1 MELILSITVF
11 EEIIMRTCSGLMRG
25 VLACGLML
33 AVLSLTA
40 GAQAV
45 AASGGGAAAGQGT
58 AAVGL
63 PATKVLAIGHRSAM
77 ATPEALRTVLPTEVR
92 ETVKLYLGGKIDQ
105 WYSRGDGK
113 GVVFVMNVT
122 TVEEAKALLEALP
135 LGQRKLLEFEYIP
148 LGPLSPLSLLVQEA
162 K

>member
-1 MELILSITVF
+1 
-11 EEIIMRTCSGLMRG
+11 MRTRFGLMRG
-25 VLACGLML
+25 VLVCGLML
-33 AVLSLTA
+33 VALGVTA
-40 GAQAV
+40 SAQGV
-45 AASGGGAAAGQGT
+45 VASGNSSAAAQGT

-63 PATKVLAIGHRSAM
+63 PVVPTTKVLAIGHRSAT
-77 ATPEALRTVLPTEVR
+77 ATPDALRTVLPTEVR

-148 LGPLSPLSLLVQEA
+148 LGPLSPLSLLVQT
-162 K
+162 KP

>member
-1 MELILSITVF
+1 
-11 EEIIMRTCSGLMRG
+11 MRTCSGLMRW

-40 GAQAV
+40 GAQTV

-63 PATKVLAIGHRSAM
+63 PALPTTKVLAIGHRSAM